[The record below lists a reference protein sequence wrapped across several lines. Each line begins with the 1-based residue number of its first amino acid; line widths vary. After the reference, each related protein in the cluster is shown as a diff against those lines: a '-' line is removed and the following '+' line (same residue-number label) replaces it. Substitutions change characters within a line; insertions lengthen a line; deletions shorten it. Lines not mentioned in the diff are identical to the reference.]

1 VAVVTGLLCVGGV
14 AALSVDVLRDEA
26 GTLAPLYEATVPL
39 VALSFAAAGVAYGW
53 ASGRWSRV
61 AEVPRAAAASVST
74 LGGYLVLA
82 FAAAQ
87 VVAWFS
93 WSNLGTIV
101 AIRGAAALE
110 GAPVPA
116 LLTGLI
122 GLTALLDLVIASAS
136 AKWAIL
142 APIFVPMLALLGVP
156 PAVAQAAYRVGDSP
170 FNVISPLLPYLPM
183 VLATL
188 QRHAPQA
195 GLGTL
200 VSAMLPFALAF
211 LASWTGLLLI
221 WVGLGWPLGPG

>member
-1 VAVVTGLLCVGGV
+1 
-14 AALSVDVLRDEA
+14 
-26 GTLAPLYEATVPL
+26 
-39 VALSFAAAGVAYGW
+39 
-53 ASGRWSRV
+53 
-61 AEVPRAAAASVST
+61 
-74 LGGYLVLA
+74 
-82 FAAAQ
+82 
-87 VVAWFS
+87 
-93 WSNLGTIV
+93 
-101 AIRGAAALE
+101 
-110 GAPVPA
+110 
-116 LLTGLI
+116 
-122 GLTALLDLVIASAS
+122 
-136 AKWAIL
+136 
-142 APIFVPMLALLGVP
+142 VP